1 MKKINISLACIVIT
15 LCCQYE
21 CSAETIKD
29 FTKIVQEIGRY
40 QLFQGQYT
48 TYDLKR
54 QQTSTTNSVFL
65 LDTAT
70 GQVKRFVNKIDEN
83 GKYTE
88 SWMPTDNSVS
98 EKKSDGK

>member
-1 MKKINISLACIVIT
+1 MKKINISLALIVIT
-15 LCCQYE
+15 LCCQHE
-21 CSAETIKD
+21 SSAETGKD

-70 GQVKRFVNKIDEN
+70 GQVKRYINKIDED
-83 GKYTE
+83 GKYIE
-88 SWMPTDNSVS
+88 SWMPTENSAP
-98 EKKSDGK
+98 ERKSDAK